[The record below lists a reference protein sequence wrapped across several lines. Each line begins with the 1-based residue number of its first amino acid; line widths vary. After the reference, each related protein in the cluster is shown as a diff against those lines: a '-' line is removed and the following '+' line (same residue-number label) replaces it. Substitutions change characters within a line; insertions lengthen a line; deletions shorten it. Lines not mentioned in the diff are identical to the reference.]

1 MFIELMCLA
10 GRDIGR
16 PSVTEPRFLMRA
28 FSTAAALLSLLL
40 PIASPA
46 FAAEPVKPLKIGVL
60 NDMSGIYADMAGP
73 GSVIAAQMAVEDFGG
88 TVLGRPIEIV
98 TGDHQNKPDVGSA
111 IVNRWIDEEG
121 VDVIA
126 DIPTSSVLLAVQEI
140 GRRKNKLVLAS
151 TGGSSDFTGK
161 FCAPTGIHWT
171 YDTYALAVGTGAPLA
186 KDGPWFFI
194 TADYAFGHAL
204 ERDTADAVTKAGGKV
219 VGSVKHPQGTTD
231 FSSYLLKAQSSGA
244 KLVAFAS
251 SGADEVNAIKQA
263 TEFGL
268 PQSGIKLAGLYLHI
282 TDIHA
287 IGLETAQG
295 LILTQGFYWDLND
308 ETRAWSKRF
317 YARHKAMPTMGQ
329 AGTYSA
335 ILHYLNAVKA
345 AGTTDTEKV
354 VAQMKATP
362 VNDFFA
368 KNGHIRE
375 DGRMV
380 HDLYVLQVKAPAES
394 KYPWD
399 YLKLIR
405 TIPGDE
411 AFRPLA
417 EGGCPLVKS

>member
-1 MFIELMCLA
+1 
-10 GRDIGR
+10 
-16 PSVTEPRFLMRA
+16 MRA
-28 FSTAAALLSLLL
+28 LMALAASLSL
-40 PIASPA
+40 AACAA
-46 FAAEPVKPLKIGVL
+46 FADPAPLKIGVL
-60 NDMSGIYADMAGP
+60 NDQSGIYADMAGP

-88 TVLGRPIEIV
+88 SVLGRPIQIV
-98 TGDHQNKPDVGSA
+98 AGDHQNKPDVGA
-111 IVNRWIDEEG
+111 ALVNRWIDEDG

-161 FCAPTGIHWT
+161 ACAPTGIHWT
-171 YDTYALAVGTGAPLA
+171 YDTYALAAGTGKSLA

-194 TADYAFGHAL
+194 TADYAFGAAL
-204 ERDTADAVTKAGGKV
+204 ERDTAKAVTAAGGTI
-219 VGSVKHPQGTTD
+219 VGAVKHPQGTTD
-231 FSSYLLKAQSSGA
+231 FSSYLLQAQGSGA
-244 KLVAFAS
+244 KLIAFAN
-251 SGADEVNAIKQA
+251 SGADQVNAIKQA
-263 TEFGL
+263 NEFGI
-268 PQSGIKLAGLYLHI
+268 PQSGVKLAGLYLHI

-287 IGLETAQG
+287 IGLDVAQG

-317 YARHKAMPTMGQ
+317 YERHKAMPTMGQ

-335 ILHYLNAVKA
+335 ILHYLKAVKA
-345 AGTTDTEKV
+345 TGTTDTEKV

-362 VNDFFA
+362 VDDFFSH
-368 KNGHIRE
+368 GGRIRE

-380 HDLYVLQVKAPAES
+380 HDLYLLQVKAPSEQ

-405 TIPGDE
+405 VIPGDE
-411 AFRPLA
+411 AFRPLN
-417 EGGCPLVKS
+417 EGGCPLVGAAR

>member
-1 MFIELMCLA
+1 
-10 GRDIGR
+10 
-16 PSVTEPRFLMRA
+16 MRA
-28 FSTAAALLSLLL
+28 LSTAAALISLLI
-40 PIASPA
+40 PIATPA

-111 IVNRWIDEEG
+111 IVNRWIDEDG

-161 FCAPTGIHWT
+161 FCAVTGIHWT

-368 KNGHIRE
+368 KNGHIRA

-380 HDLYVLQVKAPAES
+380 HDLYVLQVKAPGES

-405 TIPGDE
+405 TIPGDA

>member
-1 MFIELMCLA
+1 MRRTVLA
-10 GRDIGR
+10 
-16 PSVTEPRFLMRA
+16 A
-28 FSTAAALLSLLL
+28 FAAALLL
-40 PIASPA
+40 PAPL
-46 FAAEPVKPLKIGVL
+46 AAADAKPLKIGIL
-60 NDMSGIYADMAGP
+60 NDQSGIYADMAGP
-73 GSVIAAQMAVEDFGG
+73 GSVIAAQLAVEDFGG

-98 TGDHQNKPDVGSA
+98 VGDHQNKPDVGSA
-111 IVNRWIDEEG
+111 IVNRWIDEQG

-140 GRRKNKLVLAS
+140 GRRKNTLVLAS

-171 YDTYALAVGTGAPLA
+171 YDTYALAAGTGASLA

-194 TADYAFGHAL
+194 TADYAFGAAL
-204 ERDTADAVTKAGGKV
+204 ERDTAQAVEKGGGKV
-219 VGSVKHPQGTTD
+219 VGRVKHPQGSTD
-231 FSSYLLKAQSSGA
+231 FSSFLLQAQGAGA
-244 KLVAFAS
+244 KLIAFAN
-251 SGADEVNAIKQA
+251 SGADQVNAIKQA
-263 TEFGL
+263 NEFGI

-287 IGLETAQG
+287 IGLPTAKG

-317 YARHKAMPTMGQ
+317 FARHKAMPTMGQ
-329 AGTYSA
+329 AGVYSS
-335 ILHYLNAVKA
+335 ILHYLKAVRA
-345 AGTTDTEKV
+345 AGTVETGTV

-362 VNDFFA
+362 VDDFFSH
-368 KNGHIRE
+368 GGRIRA

-380 HDLYVLQVKAPAES
+380 HDLYLLKVKAPAEQ

-399 YLKLIR
+399 YLELIR
-405 TIPGDE
+405 VIPGDA

-417 EGGCPLVKS
+417 EGGCPLVKAAAD

>member
-1 MFIELMCLA
+1 
-10 GRDIGR
+10 
-16 PSVTEPRFLMRA
+16 MRA
-28 FSTAAALLSLLL
+28 LSTAAALLSLLL
-40 PIASPA
+40 PITSPA

-111 IVNRWIDEEG
+111 IVNRWIDEDG

-161 FCAPTGIHWT
+161 FCALTGIHWT

-368 KNGHIRE
+368 KNGHIRA

-380 HDLYVLQVKAPAES
+380 HDLYVLQVKAPGES